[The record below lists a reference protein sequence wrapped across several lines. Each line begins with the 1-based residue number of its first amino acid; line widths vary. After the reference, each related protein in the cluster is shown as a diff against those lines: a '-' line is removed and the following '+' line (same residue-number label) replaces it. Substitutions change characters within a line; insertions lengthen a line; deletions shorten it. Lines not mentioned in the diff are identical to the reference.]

1 MKADVSTS
9 LRHPERGVAL
19 VIVLSMLVLMSALLV
34 AFMGTVSTERTASRA
49 ASATFDAKQAYESAV
64 NLVIAQI
71 REATSDASGDVSWA
85 SQPGALRTFNANG
98 DLELFKLYSS
108 DRMRVSQ
115 NAYAPESVQESG
127 FNPSNP
133 REVPPGFVNIND
145 PIFIPA
151 RDGSR
156 DLVEPRYPIANPYA
170 RLTPTGTTPS
180 TFGNGK
186 VQGFDGTVLDHPS
199 GARTRYSGRESVVQ
213 DMPMRVKWLY
223 QLKDGT
229 MVAPDENQRLRNAS
243 KENPPIAR
251 VAFWTDDDTC
261 KLNVNVAGENTFW
274 DTPHASSTQ
283 ESGNVGGDGMPI
295 TGMDSLYLSA
305 SQPAARE
312 YQRFPGHPST
322 TSLSPAL
329 RWLAPNLTDL
339 QFKEAIYRLSPRLV
353 GGRGTSMA
361 RTRNTD
367 PDFEPADYRVSKR
380 DRMFVTL
387 DDYWFRPD
395 RSPISRPGFHK
406 VFRLDNSGQVV
417 TDTQFT
423 TLTPDAMDQ
432 IRFFLTANNRAP
444 DLNLFGKPR
453 IGIWPIHEEDN
464 PNPEVSRRSG
474 FDELIAFC
482 GTVAKKPYYFV
493 RANSFSSN
501 YDYALGGKGENKGRN
516 KQIVETYLSSL
527 VRKAVPGGGG
537 AAIADKYGANNPVDP
552 SKTEMDRILLT
563 IFDFIRSTNLVDTG
577 RKSNSGSGRSYPFA
591 YTPNY
596 ENSNPPVYNGSRKPN
611 LASGQVTPTVVYGPG
626 GTALM
631 KGFGR
636 AVNLSEVAILFYYDD
651 PATAPAPPITP
662 PYGLTMTPPPQAG
675 DLPGDDPVRPTN
687 IKRNGN
693 VITNYIPMRAVLL
706 TEMYTVTPWYPA
718 LSEAYSYRVRETTP
732 LRVASSDGPAMAATN
747 INLADGSM
755 NHIEVDA
762 NRTGEGRFF
771 MPTRGFSTAFL
782 FDTAAPTASNT
793 RKLKI
798 FSKPSLEGNLSPS
811 QQVSRF
817 PFYSKRIWLPATE
830 NPAGNAATTQYFNFE
845 GGTLELE
852 FFPPGGPPTAG
863 TGWAALPNTAE
874 LLQKITVQ
882 FPNAV
887 LPVPR
892 PASGGNTHPNFIT
905 RIGTQGQNVSKFPSI
920 DPNTTSTNNRQW
932 IPFASSTRGDSF
944 DTIRSLEAKGV
955 GVHGDY
961 RMIAGNA
968 NVPQS
973 AFAPSGADGD
983 YQNRALRSVMNF
995 RSGWGRRY
1003 DRNAPLGKM
1012 TEGASPR
1019 SDKIPDVPIV
1029 GNNPARPL
1037 TTSFGMGDYDRGI
1050 SKHMDGAFINRPDE
1064 GNVRFRLNDNPGG
1077 GGHLPYYRGGDGY
1090 EEVGVTF
1097 FTPNRMVS
1105 SPVILGSLPTGVF
1118 SGRPWQ
1124 TLLFSPPTNA
1134 AHPGTQGAPDHFLL
1148 DLFTMPVV
1156 EPWAISEPLST
1167 AGRVNLNHR
1176 LAPFGY
1182 VKVNNRS
1189 MIERSTALHGVLKDL
1204 WQMTI
1209 RNGMP
1214 NSGHNETPLSVSDPV
1229 RQEVDRFKTIERVI
1243 NPRLDARKYFK
1254 SATEICEMDL
1264 LTLGKG
1270 NLPAFSD
1277 PSQRASFWARH
1288 DQTGDNMR
1296 EKPYAHIYSRIT
1308 TKSNTYTVHCWAQ
1321 RIAKN
1326 PSTKDDEWDM
1336 FDESRDRVLG
1346 EYRGSTQI
1354 ERYIDPNDPA
1364 MGDLDYVK
1372 SPNSPNLERFY
1383 RFRILGHKRFTP
1395 QN

>member
-1 MKADVSTS
+1 MQLPPIQTS
-9 LRHPERGVAL
+9 SRSQRGVAL

-34 AFMGTVSTERTASRA
+34 AFMGSVSTERTASRA

-64 NLVIAQI
+64 NLVISQI
-71 REATSDASGDVSWA
+71 REATNDDTGEVGWA
-85 SQPGALRTFNANG
+85 SQPGAIRTFNASG
-98 DLELFKLYSS
+98 DREVFKLYSS
-108 DRMRVSQ
+108 DRMRVSST
-115 NAYAPESVQESG
+115 AYDPATPAESG

-133 REVPPGFVNIND
+133 REVPAGYVNIND
-145 PIFIPA
+145 PIFVPA

-170 RLTPTGTTPS
+170 RLTVNGTVPS

-186 VQGFDGTVLDHPS
+186 VQGFDGTSLDHPS

-229 MVAPDENQRLRNAS
+229 MVAPDESQRLRNSS

-274 DTPHASSTQ
+274 DTPHASVAQ
-283 ESGNVGGDGMPI
+283 ESGNVGGDGMPV

-322 TSLSPAL
+322 TSLSPAM
-329 RWLAPNLTDL
+329 RWLAPNLTDI

-361 RTRNTD
+361 ATRNTD

-395 RSPISRPGFHK
+395 RSPISRAGFHK

-417 TDTQFT
+417 ADTQFT
-423 TLTPDAMDQ
+423 NLNPDSMDQ
-432 IRFFLTANNRAP
+432 LRFFLTANNRAP

-453 IGIWPIHEEDN
+453 VGMWPVHEIDD
-464 PNPEVSRRSG
+464 PNPAVSKRSG

-482 GTVAKKPYYFV
+482 GTIAKKPYYFV

-501 YDYALGGKGENKGRN
+501 YDYALAGIGANKGRN
-516 KQIVETYLSSL
+516 KEIVETYLSNL
-527 VRKAVPGGGG
+527 VGKAAPGGGG
-537 AAIADKYGANNPVDP
+537 GSLAAKYSVSSPVDP
-552 SKTEMDRILLT
+552 SKKEMDRILLS

-577 RKSNSGSGRSYPFA
+577 RKQGSGRNYPFA

-596 ENSNPPVYNGSRKPN
+596 ENSVPPVYNGSRKPN
-611 LASGQVTPTVVYGPG
+611 LGSGQVTPTVVYGAGNVPV
-626 GTALM
+626 M

-636 AVNLSEVAILFYYDD
+636 FVNLSEAAVLFYYDD
-651 PATAPAPPITP
+651 PVDAPPTAP
-662 PYGLTMTPPPQAG
+662 GLKLGTPPPAG
-675 DLPGDDPVRPTN
+675 DLPGDSPRPGD
-687 IKRNGN
+687 IKRSIDPATNKEIPN
-693 VITNYIPMRAVLL
+693 STIINYIPVRCVLL

-718 LSEAYSYRVRETTP
+718 LSEAYAYRVRETTP
-732 LRVASSDGPAMAATN
+732 LRVASSDGPALAATP
-747 INLADGSM
+747 IQLANGDL
-755 NHIEVDA
+755 NYVEVDA

-771 MPTRGFSTAFL
+771 MPTRGLSAPFL
-782 FDTAAPTASNT
+782 YDAAAPTTSNS
-793 RKLKI
+793 RKVKI
-798 FSKPSLEGNLSPS
+798 FSKPSLENALTPAE
-811 QQVSRF
+811 QVSRF
-817 PFYSKRIWLPATE
+817 PFYSKRIWIPAT
-830 NPAGNAATTQYFNFE
+830 PNATNNGVTTQYFTIQ
-845 GGTLELE
+845 GGTLEFE
-852 FFPPGGPPTAG
+852 FYPLSGAPTQAG
-863 TGWAALPNTAE
+863 QWVSLANTGEP
-874 LLQKITVQ
+874 LQKITVKIPQ
-882 FPNAV
+882 AV
-887 LPVPR
+887 VRVPAKA
-892 PASGGNTHPNFIT
+892 PTTNTHPNFIT
-905 RIGTQGQNVSKFPSI
+905 RLGTQGGGASLPSI
-920 DPNTTSTNNRQW
+920 DPNSGRQW
-932 IPFASSTRGDSF
+932 IPHISATKGDSY
-944 DTIRSLEAKGV
+944 DTIRSVEAKGP
-955 GVHGDY
+955 GVFGDY
-961 RMIAGNA
+961 RMVAGST
-968 NVPQS
+968 NVPDTVFVS
-973 AFAPSGADGD
+973 AGPDGD
-983 YQNRALRSVMNF
+983 YGNRDLRGVHNF
-995 RSGWGRRY
+995 RVGWGRRY
-1003 DRNAPLGKM
+1003 DRGGPYGKM
-1012 TEGASPR
+1012 TAGANPR
-1019 SDKIPDVPIV
+1019 TDKVPDVPVI
-1029 GNNPARPL
+1029 GNSAATAL
-1037 TTSFGMGDYDRGI
+1037 TTTYGMGDYDRGI
-1050 SKHMDGAFINRPDE
+1050 SKHMDGPFINRPDE
-1064 GNVRFRLNDNPGG
+1064 GNVRFKLDDNPGG

-1105 SPVILGSLPTGVF
+1105 SPVIFGSLPTGIF
-1118 SGRPWQ
+1118 AGKPWQ
-1124 TLLFSPPTNA
+1124 TLLFSPPANNV
-1134 AHPGTQGAPDHFLL
+1134 HPGAQGVPDHFLL

-1189 MIERSTALHGVLKDL
+1189 LIERSTALHGVLKDI
-1204 WQMTI
+1204 WQMTVP
-1209 RNGMP
+1209 NGFA
-1214 NSGHNETPLSVSDPV
+1214 NSAHNETPLSVTQHV

-1243 NPRLDARKYFK
+1243 NPRLDAKKYFK
-1254 SATEICEMDL
+1254 SATEICEIDL

-1270 NLPAFSD
+1270 SLAAFSD
-1277 PSQRASFWARH
+1277 PSQRVSFWSGY

-1296 EKPYAHIYSRIT
+1296 EKPYAHIYSRVT

-1336 FDESRDRVLG
+1336 FDETKDRILG

-1364 MGDLDYVK
+1364 MANLDYVK
-1372 SPNSPNLERFY
+1372 TPNAPNLERFY
-1383 RFRILGHKRFTP
+1383 RFRILSHKRFTP